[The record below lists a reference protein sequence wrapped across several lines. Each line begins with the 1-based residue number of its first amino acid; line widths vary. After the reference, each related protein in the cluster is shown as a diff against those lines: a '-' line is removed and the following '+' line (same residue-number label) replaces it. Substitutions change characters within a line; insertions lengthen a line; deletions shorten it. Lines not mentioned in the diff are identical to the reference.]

1 MQHTNDTMN
10 ASPLMRRFLANP
22 TTQAAANWDCPTCG
36 LIQGKRVTLMGAT
49 RYLRERCACQEAA
62 ALQKE
67 QDKRRLEWM
76 QWQRGRTF
84 SWLGNRWDDSALLEK
99 TFDNFNFTL
108 QPEAYETTRLFAQL
122 MRGTLV
128 LHGTYGTGKTHLLA
142 ALCNDLRELG
152 KGSLFVSAVKLFSAI
167 QGRIAN
173 HEDYTSIIS
182 SAVKTNLLVIDD
194 VDKARPREFRDEIY
208 FEIIDERV
216 KAGRPIAISTNRL
229 DALETYV
236 GGGACSRLKVG
247 QIEIQMIGLDYRETL
262 DIA

>member
-10 ASPLMRRFLANP
+10 TSPLMRRFLANP
-22 TTQAAANWDCPTCG
+22 TTQAAANWTCPTCG

-49 RYLRERCACQEAA
+49 RYLRERCACQQRE
-62 ALQKE
+62 ALQRE

-84 SWLGNRWDDSALLEK
+84 SWLGERWDDSALLEK
-99 TFDNFNFTL
+99 TFANFDYGP
-108 QPEAYETTRLFAQL
+108 QREAYETTRLFTQL

-152 KGSLFVSAVKLFSAI
+152 KGSLFTTAPKFFSAI
-167 QGRIAN
+167 QSKIAI
-173 HEDYTSIIS
+173 HEDYSSIIT
-182 SAVKTNLLVIDD
+182 SAMKTNLLVIDD
-194 VDKARPREFRDEIY
+194 IDKAKHSEFREEIY
-208 FEIIDERV
+208 FEIVDERV

-229 DALETYV
+229 DELENYV
-236 GGGACSRLKVG
+236 GGAVCSRLKVG
-247 QIEIQMIGLDYRETL
+247 QIDIPMIGCDYRETL

>member
-1 MQHTNDTMN
+1 MQHTNDTIN
-10 ASPLMRRFLANP
+10 TSPLMRRFLANP
-22 TTQAAANWDCPTCG
+22 TMQAEANWTCSTCG
-36 LIQGKRVTLMGAT
+36 LIRGKQVTLMGAT

-142 ALCNDLRELG
+142 
-152 KGSLFVSAVKLFSAI
+152 
-167 QGRIAN
+167 
-173 HEDYTSIIS
+173 
-182 SAVKTNLLVIDD
+182 IDD

-216 KAGRPIAISTNRL
+216 KAGRPIAISTIGL
-229 DALETYV
+229 M
-236 GGGACSRLKVG
+236 RLKP
-247 QIEIQMIGLDYRETL
+247 M
-262 DIA
+262 